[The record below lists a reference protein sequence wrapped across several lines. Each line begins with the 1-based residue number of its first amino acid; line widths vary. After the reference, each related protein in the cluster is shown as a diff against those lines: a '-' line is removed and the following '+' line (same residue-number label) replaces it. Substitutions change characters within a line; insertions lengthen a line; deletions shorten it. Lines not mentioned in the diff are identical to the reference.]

1 MRSIA
6 DQKQSQRGR
15 EHVQDRDNHHH
26 PPNEEVTG
34 TAHSQLITKAEG
46 KSKTLKGWEPEDG
59 KMGER
64 RWVNSETRK
73 PEMNQ
78 EMRP

>member
-26 PPNEEVTG
+26 PTNEEVTG

-59 KMGER
+59 KMGRWER
-64 RWVNSETRK
+64 EDGSIRK
-73 PEMNQ
+73 PGSQ
-78 EMRP
+78 K